1 MKILIK
7 GGRVINPAT
16 GMDEIADVLVEDE
29 KVTKIAKEIEDNAD
43 RRIDAEGCFVMPGFI
58 DLHVHFR
65 DPGLEQKEDVFTG
78 MKAAARGGYT
88 SVLCMPNTKP
98 VADNADV
105 IEYVHNKA
113 KSVKGIHVYQ
123 VGAVTKGQQG
133 KELAAI
139 EDMVKAGCPAISEDG
154 KSVMDSNIYR
164 EAMKLAAK
172 LDIPVLA
179 HCEDINLVNGG
190 VMNLDSKSS
199 ELGMPGIS
207 NAVED
212 IIVARD
218 ILLSKETG
226 AQLHLC
232 HCSTK
237 DSVEMIRKAK
247 EEGLLVSGEVCPHHF
262 TLTSEDITEY
272 IPVMKEGILD
282 PKDTDVDTNY
292 KMNPPLRTK
301 EDVEALKEGLKSGIM
316 EVISTDHAPH
326 TFDDKN
332 TSMKKAPFGIV
343 GLETAACLT
352 YSELVLGGYLT
363 PMQMAERMSYNP
375 AKIMKFEQGDIQP
388 GKMADIVV
396 FDPNKTYKIDK
407 NKFLSKGKNTPF
419 HGREVTGKV
428 KYTFCQGELVY
439 EDYE

>member
-98 VADNADV
+98 VADHPDV

-247 EEGLLVSGEVCPHHF
+247 EEGLMVSGEVCPHHF

-272 IPVMKEGILD
+272 IPVMKEGVLD

-396 FDPNKTYKIDK
+396 FDPNKKYKIDK

-428 KYTFCQGELVY
+428 KYTICQGELVY

>member
-98 VADNADV
+98 VADHPDV

-164 EAMKLAAK
+164 EAMKIAAK

-247 EEGLLVSGEVCPHHF
+247 EEGLMVSGEVCPHHF

-396 FDPNKTYKIDK
+396 FDPNKKYKIDK

-428 KYTFCQGELVY
+428 KYTICQGELVY

>member
-105 IEYVHNKA
+105 IEYVHNKS

-133 KELAAI
+133 KELADI
-139 EDMVKAGCPAISEDG
+139 EGMVKAGSPAISEDG

-164 EAMKLAAK
+164 EAMKIAAK

-190 VMNLDSKSS
+190 VMNLDTKSK

-247 EEGLLVSGEVCPHHF
+247 EEGLKVSGEVCPHHF

-272 IPVMKEGILD
+272 IPVMKEGILE

-396 FDPNKTYKIDK
+396 FDPNKKYKIDK

>member
-105 IEYVHNKA
+105 IEYVHNKS

-133 KELAAI
+133 KELADI
-139 EDMVKAGCPAISEDG
+139 EGMVKAGSPAISEDG

-164 EAMKLAAK
+164 EAMKIAAK

-190 VMNLDSKSS
+190 VMNLDTKSK

-247 EEGLLVSGEVCPHHF
+247 EEGLKVSGEVCPHHF

-272 IPVMKEGILD
+272 IPVMKEGILE

-301 EDVEALKEGLKSGIM
+301 EDVKALKEGLKSGIM

-396 FDPNKTYKIDK
+396 FDPNKKYKIDK

>member
-98 VADNADV
+98 VADHPDV

-133 KELAAI
+133 KELADI
-139 EDMVKAGCPAISEDG
+139 EGMVKAGCPAISEDG
-154 KSVMDSNIYR
+154 KSLMDSNIYR

-247 EEGLLVSGEVCPHHF
+247 EEGLMVSGEVCPHHF

-301 EDVEALKEGLKSGIM
+301 EDVKALKEGLKSGIM

-396 FDPNKTYKIDK
+396 FDPNKKYKIDK

>member
-98 VADNADV
+98 VADHPDV

-247 EEGLLVSGEVCPHHF
+247 EEGLMVSGEVCPHHF

-396 FDPNKTYKIDK
+396 FDPNKKYKIDK

>member
-98 VADNADV
+98 VADHPDV

-247 EEGLLVSGEVCPHHF
+247 EEGLMVSGEVCPHHF

-396 FDPNKTYKIDK
+396 FDPNKKYKIDK

-428 KYTFCQGELVY
+428 KYTICQGELVY

>member
-29 KVTKIAKEIEDNAD
+29 KVTEIAKEIDDNAD
-43 RRIDAEGCFVMPGFI
+43 CTINAEGCFVMPGFI

-105 IEYVHNKA
+105 IEYVHNKSQ
-113 KSVKGIHVYQ
+113 SVKGIHVYQ

-133 KELAAI
+133 KELADI
-139 EDMVKAGCPAISEDG
+139 EGMVKAGSPAISEDG
-154 KSVMDSNIYR
+154 KSVMDSNLYR

-190 VMNLDSKSS
+190 VMNQDTKSK

-232 HCSTK
+232 HCSTQ

-247 EEGLLVSGEVCPHHF
+247 EEGLKVSGEVCPHHF

-272 IPVMKEGILD
+272 IPVMEEGVLE

-301 EDVEALKEGLKSGIM
+301 EDVDALKEGLKSGIM

-326 TFDDKN
+326 TMDDKN

-375 AKIMKFEQGDIQP
+375 AKIMKLEQGDIQP
-388 GKMADIVV
+388 GKMADSVV
-396 FDPNKTYKIDK
+396 FDPKETYKIDK
-407 NKFLSKGKNTPF
+407 NTFLSKGKNTPF

-428 KYTFCQGELVY
+428 KATLCQGEIVY
-439 EDYE
+439 EDI

>member
-98 VADNADV
+98 VADHPDV

-247 EEGLLVSGEVCPHHF
+247 EEGLMVSGEVCPHHF

-301 EDVEALKEGLKSGIM
+301 EDVKALKEGLKSGIM

-396 FDPNKTYKIDK
+396 FDPNKKYKIDK

>member
-105 IEYVHNKA
+105 IEYVHNKS

-133 KELAAI
+133 KELADI
-139 EDMVKAGCPAISEDG
+139 EGMVKAGSPAISEDG

-164 EAMKLAAK
+164 EAMKIAAK

-190 VMNLDSKSS
+190 VMNLDTKSK

-247 EEGLLVSGEVCPHHF
+247 EEGLKVSGEVCPHHF
-262 TLTSEDITEY
+262 TLTSQDITEY
-272 IPVMKEGILD
+272 IPVMKEGILE

-396 FDPNKTYKIDK
+396 FDPNKKYKIDK

>member
-98 VADNADV
+98 VADHPDV

-352 YSELVLGGYLT
+352 HSELVLGGYLT

-396 FDPNKTYKIDK
+396 FDPNKKYKIDK